1 MVRSANKPEWA
12 VRAERLMKQHG
23 LIQEDLLDAFGV
35 TTRGAVGHYFRGRS
49 QASIEHLEAL
59 AKLLDTSTAFLLTG
73 KQADIDETIIREAVT
88 KQLSAAIDIN
98 WMTLRDDIPLQVL
111 VDLILKDYCNQVV
124 AKQNQAVNQG

>member
-1 MVRSANKPEWA
+1 MVRSANKPDWA

-49 QASIEHLEAL
+49 HASIEHLEAL
-59 AKLLDTSTAFLLTG
+59 AKLLDSSTEYLLTG
-73 KQADIDETIIREAVT
+73 KQADVDETLIREAVT

-98 WMTLRDDIPLQVL
+98 WLTLREDIPLQVL
-111 VDLILKDYCNQVV
+111 VDLILKDYCNLMVNKQKQVV
-124 AKQNQAVNQG
+124 NQN

>member
-49 QASIEHLEAL
+49 HASIEHLEAL
-59 AKLLDTSTAFLLTG
+59 AQLLDTSTAYLLTG
-73 KQADIDETIIREAVT
+73 QQLDVNEGILREAIT
-88 KQLSAAIDIN
+88 KQLGAAIDIN
-98 WMTLRDDIPLQVL
+98 WITLRDDIPLQVL
-111 VDLILKDYCNQVV
+111 VDLILKDYCNQVIND
-124 AKQNQAVNQG
+124 QNKAIEG